1 MTSTYKLEAGISI
14 PKGQVGGG
22 KSDGKPS
29 KVARTLQVMV
39 KGESFL
45 IKDEL
50 EAMKAEKKMRDR
62 NRRERL
68 TGGTREYVSRR
79 TPKGMRIWRVK

>member
-50 EAMKAEKKMRDR
+50 EGVKAEKKMRDR
-62 NRRERL
+62 NRRERKM
-68 TGGTREYVSRR
+68 GGGREYIARR
-79 TPKGMRIWRVK
+79 TPKGLRIWRVK